1 MLDIEQLPAY
11 TQGSHGDLQTLGSL
25 TVNMREWNKV
35 NVHTVCMKYQAL
47 VLFNSPYTLMKSNL
61 KACLVIP

>member
-25 TVNMREWNKV
+25 TVNMREWKKV
-35 NVHTVCMKYQAL
+35 NVHTVCLKYKL
-47 VLFNSPYTLMKSNL
+47 LRYSPYTLMKSKL
-61 KACLVIP
+61 